1 MTAGHVYVLFL
12 GKHKRIASLEAVSD
26 NMTLY
31 RFDCGSDAGSFYFNP
46 FSELCTHW
54 EITYKYTL

>member
-12 GKHKRIASLEAVSD
+12 GKHQRIASLEAVSD

-31 RFDCGSDAGSFYFNP
+31 RFDCGSDAGSFYFIEN
-46 FSELCTHW
+46 CKK
-54 EITYKYTL
+54 KY